1 MIRWK
6 KWKEIR
12 PVKVNYE
19 HTDATYGI
27 GNLVKTPEATAVPV
41 QVSDDKTIKCPKC
54 GKMVE
59 RGRVVKRKVRRILP
73 CQDEQPNPHGCG
85 SPQL

>member
-59 RGRVVKRKVRRILP
+59 RGLSLI
-73 CQDEQPNPHGCG
+73 HI
-85 SPQL
+85 